1 MNIQSIIILAVII
14 LVCFL
19 ICRNLYKKSKNG
31 EFSCGGIFSTMA
43 FLVRLLVK
51 PQIKVCNLFWLISL
65 KHLHKWL
72 LISFQLL

>member
-31 EFSCGGIFSTMA
+31 EFSCGGNCSCCGKSVISKKAIVEIFNNG
-43 FLVRLLVK
+43 F
-51 PQIKVCNLFWLISL
+51 
-65 KHLHKWL
+65 
-72 LISFQLL
+72 